1 VSYYGNKAGS
11 WKGTKMSA
19 MSNIYTTAMI
29 ISELES
35 RMNELEEEC
44 VSVNGADDEYPCL
57 CDIHGELDAVY
68 SQWTSVAKE
77 WATFPVSI
85 RNEAMQMAMKEV
97 NA

>member
-1 VSYYGNKAGS
+1 
-11 WKGTKMSA
+11 MSA
-19 MSNIYTTAMI
+19 MSNIYTTAMV
-29 ISELES
+29 ISDLEN
-35 RMNELEEEC
+35 RMNELEEQC
-44 VSVNGADDEYPCL
+44 VSVNEADDEYPCL

-68 SQWTSVAKE
+68 SQWRKVAKE